1 MSTCI
6 SDADWEQFLEDGF
19 LRIENV
25 LSKVELEALIKRIDD
40 IMMGKIQYGDKLLMQ
55 LDPTTN
61 KNGEELDYEKQ
72 NVEIS
77 GQTVG
82 WKGATRMYRKIGE
95 AGAGLECDD
104 LFASFM
110 KKSIFRDICSRAYG
124 PHTKISVYRAMLF
137 NKPAHFKKYG
147 GDWWALDRDPKIFCW
162 TALDDVTENSG
173 CMKVIRGSHKFGLLS
188 ARGHTLKKICRPEN
202 TVSLQCKPG
211 DTFLVH
217 NFTVHKSGSNVTAC
231 PRRAFSVNYID
242 GRTQCLDPKYVNNH
256 NHQF

>member
-137 NKPAHFKKYG
+137 NKPAHFKKCG
-147 GDWWALDRDPKIFCW
+147 GGMPLYIFITNFKKNISYTILYLIFFFYKSSKHVLTIYALSSRW
-162 TALDDVTENSG
+162 G
-173 CMKVIRGSHKFGLLS
+173 
-188 ARGHTLKKICRPEN
+188 
-202 TVSLQCKPG
+202 
-211 DTFLVH
+211 
-217 NFTVHKSGSNVTAC
+217 
-231 PRRAFSVNYID
+231 
-242 GRTQCLDPKYVNNH
+242 
-256 NHQF
+256 